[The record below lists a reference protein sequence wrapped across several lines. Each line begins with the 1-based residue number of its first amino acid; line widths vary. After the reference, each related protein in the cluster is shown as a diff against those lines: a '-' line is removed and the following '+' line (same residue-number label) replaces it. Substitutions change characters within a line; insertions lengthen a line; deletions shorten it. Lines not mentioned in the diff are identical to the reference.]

1 MQIVRFY
8 FNKSKQIFFVNKH
21 YLCRMK
27 NDNFYMLAKT
37 MFGLE
42 EILAEEIR
50 ELGGQN
56 IKVLNRAVSFKGDQG
71 FMYKANLN
79 LRTALRVLKPIAHFQ
94 AHDETELYKRL
105 CEIDWTEI
113 FSIGNTFA
121 THATTHSS
129 VFTHSK
135 YASLVMKD
143 AIADTF
149 KNKFGKRPNV
159 NPVMPDISINLHI
172 AKHTC
177 TVSLDSS
184 GGSLHKRGYK
194 SNMVTAPLNEVLAA
208 GLILLSNWDKSSD
221 LHDPMC
227 GGGTLLIEAALIAYN
242 IPANIFRE
250 KFGFEGW
257 KDFNKGLWETIK
269 DVSLNKEREYHG
281 KITGSD
287 NFQKAVRISREN
299 ITNALMHDN
308 IKVTNSDFFETEITP
323 GTFVIFNPP
332 YGERIDLGI
341 NDFYEK
347 VGTTLKHDYQEC
359 TVWLISSDIKNM
371 KFIGL
376 KPSKKIKVMNGELEC
391 SFRKFEVYG
400 GSKKTSKQ

>member
-1 MQIVRFY
+1 
-8 FNKSKQIFFVNKH
+8 
-21 YLCRMK
+21 MK
-27 NDNFYMLAKT
+27 DDNFYMLAKT

-42 EILAEEIR
+42 EILAEELR
-50 ELGGQN
+50 KLGAQN
-56 IKVLNRAVSFKGDQG
+56 VKPMNRAVSFKGDKG

-94 AHDETELYKRL
+94 AHDEKELYKEL
-105 CEIDWTEI
+105 CKIDWTEI
-113 FSIGNTFA
+113 FDLEATFA
-121 THATTHSS
+121 THATTHSE

-149 KNKFGKRPNV
+149 RKKFDKRPDV
-159 NPVMPDISINLHI
+159 DPEMPDVSINLHI

-184 GGSLHKRGYK
+184 GESLHKRGYK
-194 SNMVTAPLNEVLAA
+194 SDAVIAPMNEVLAA
-208 GLILLSNWDKSSD
+208 GLILLSDWNRIANF
-221 LHDPMC
+221 HDPMC
-227 GGGTLLIEAALIAYN
+227 GSGTLLIEAALIAHN
-242 IPANIFRE
+242 IPANIFRD

-257 KDFNKGLWETIK
+257 KDFDEELWEMIK
-269 DVSLNKEREYHG
+269 EVSLEKEAHYYG

-299 ITNALMHDN
+299 IDNALLYDN
-308 IKVTNSDFFETEITP
+308 IKVTKADFFETEVEP
-323 GTFVIFNPP
+323 GTFVMFNPP
-332 YGERIDLGI
+332 YGERIDLGV

-347 VGTTLKHDYQEC
+347 VGTTLKHKYEGC
-359 TVWLISSDIKNM
+359 GIWIISSDIENM

-376 KPSKKIKVMNGELEC
+376 RPSRKIKVMNGKLDC
-391 SFRKFEVYG
+391 SFRKFEVYE
-400 GSKKTSKQ
+400 GSKKTKNQIQE

>member
-1 MQIVRFY
+1 
-8 FNKSKQIFFVNKH
+8 
-21 YLCRMK
+21 MK
-27 NDNFYMLAKT
+27 DDNFYMLAKT

-42 EILAEEIR
+42 EILAEELR
-50 ELGGQN
+50 KLGAQN
-56 IKVLNRAVSFKGDQG
+56 VKPMNRAVSFKGDKG

-94 AHDETELYKRL
+94 AHDEKELYKEL
-105 CEIDWTEI
+105 CKIDWTEI
-113 FSIGNTFA
+113 FDLEATFA
-121 THATTHSS
+121 THATTHSE

-149 KNKFGKRPNV
+149 RKKFDKRPDV
-159 NPVMPDISINLHI
+159 DPEMPDVSINLHI

-184 GGSLHKRGYK
+184 GESLHKRGYK
-194 SNMVTAPLNEVLAA
+194 SDAVIAPMNEVLAA
-208 GLILLSNWDKSSD
+208 GLILLSDWNRIANF
-221 LHDPMC
+221 HDPMC
-227 GGGTLLIEAALIAYN
+227 GSGTLLIEAALIAHN
-242 IPANIFRE
+242 IPANIFRD

-257 KDFNKGLWETIK
+257 KDFDEELWEMIK
-269 DVSLNKEREYHG
+269 EVSLEKETHYYG

-299 ITNALMHDN
+299 IDNALLYDN
-308 IKVTNSDFFETEITP
+308 IKVTKADFFETEVEP
-323 GTFVIFNPP
+323 GTFVMFNPP
-332 YGERIDLGI
+332 YGERIDLGV

-347 VGTTLKHDYQEC
+347 VGTTLKHKHEGC
-359 TVWLISSDIKNM
+359 SIWIISSDIENM

-376 KPSKKIKVMNGELEC
+376 RPSRKIKVMNGKLDC
-391 SFRKFEVYG
+391 SFRKFEVYE
-400 GSKKTSKQ
+400 GSKKTKNQIQE

>member
-1 MQIVRFY
+1 
-8 FNKSKQIFFVNKH
+8 
-21 YLCRMK
+21 MK

-42 EILAEEIR
+42 EILAEELR
-50 ELGGQN
+50 KLGAQN
-56 IKVLNRAVSFKGDQG
+56 VKPMNRAVSFKGDKG

-94 AHDETELYKRL
+94 AHDEKELYREL
-105 CEIDWTEI
+105 CKIDWTEI
-113 FSIGNTFA
+113 FDLNATFA
-121 THATTHSS
+121 THATTHSE

-149 KNKFGKRPNV
+149 RKKFDKRPDV
-159 NPVMPDISINLHI
+159 DPEMPDVSINLHI

-184 GGSLHKRGYK
+184 GESLHKRGYK
-194 SNMVTAPLNEVLAA
+194 SDAVIAPMNEVLAA
-208 GLILLSNWDKSSD
+208 GLILLSDWNRIANF
-221 LHDPMC
+221 HDPMC
-227 GGGTLLIEAALIAYN
+227 GSGTLLIEASLIAHN

-257 KDFNKGLWETIK
+257 IDFDEELWEMIK
-269 DVSLNKEREYHG
+269 EVSLEKETHYYG

-299 ITNALMHDN
+299 IDNALMYDN
-308 IKVTNSDFFETEITP
+308 IKVTKADFFETEVEP
-323 GTFVIFNPP
+323 GTFVMFNPP
-332 YGERIDLGI
+332 YGERIDLGV

-347 VGTTLKHDYQEC
+347 VGTTLKHKHEGC
-359 TVWLISSDIKNM
+359 SIWIISSDIENM

-376 KPSKKIKVMNGELEC
+376 RPSRKIKVMNGKLDC
-391 SFRKFEVYG
+391 SFRKFEVYE
-400 GSKKTSKQ
+400 GSKKAKKQ

>member
-1 MQIVRFY
+1 
-8 FNKSKQIFFVNKH
+8 
-21 YLCRMK
+21 MK

-42 EILAEEIR
+42 EILAEELSK
-50 ELGGQN
+50 LGAQN
-56 IKVLNRAVSFKGDQG
+56 VKTMNRAVSFKGDKG

-79 LRTALRVLKPIAHFQ
+79 LRTALRILKPIAHFQ
-94 AHDETELYKRL
+94 AHDEKELYKEL
-105 CEIDWTEI
+105 CKIDWTEI
-113 FSIGNTFA
+113 FDLEATFA
-121 THATTHSS
+121 THATTHSE

-149 KNKFGKRPNV
+149 RKKFDKRPDV
-159 NPVMPDISINLHI
+159 DPEMPDVSINLHI

-184 GGSLHKRGYK
+184 GESLHKRGYK
-194 SNMVTAPLNEVLAA
+194 SDAVMAPMNEVLAA
-208 GLILLSNWDKSSD
+208 GLILLSDWNRIANF
-221 LHDPMC
+221 HDPMC
-227 GGGTLLIEAALIAYN
+227 GSGTLLIEAALIAHN
-242 IPANIFRE
+242 IPANIFRD

-257 KDFNKGLWETIK
+257 KDFDEELWEMIK
-269 DVSLNKEREYHG
+269 EVSLEKETHYYG

-299 ITNALMHDN
+299 IDNALLYDN
-308 IKVTNSDFFETEITP
+308 IKVTKADFFETEVEP
-323 GTFVIFNPP
+323 GTFVMFNPP
-332 YGERIDLGI
+332 YGERIELGV

-347 VGTTLKHDYQEC
+347 VGTTLKHKYEGC
-359 TVWLISSDIKNM
+359 GIWIISSDIENM

-376 KPSKKIKVMNGELEC
+376 RPSRKIRVMNGKLDC
-391 SFRKFEVYG
+391 SFRKFEVYE
-400 GSKKTSKQ
+400 GSKKTKNQLE